1 MHFFD
6 GFRTSHEINKIELP
20 DVDAVAGL
28 INQDAL
34 KAFRDGALN
43 PEHPTLRNTVQNGDV
58 YFQIREANNP
68 FYDALP
74 DTVQDYMDQLS
85 AITGRAYH
93 LFDYY
98 GDMLTE
104 RQRMCLDLRYNQDL
118 SLAEIAEELGVSRQG
133 VHDNIIRAEAHLQK
147 MEEKTGCVRRY
158 LQSRSAMQTILE
170 AVETLKEHSDPVVRE
185 TAEKIAVAAGSIEE

>member
-1 MHFFD
+1 M
-6 GFRTSHEINKIELP
+6 
-20 DVDAVAGL
+20 DAVEML
-28 INQDAL
+28 L
-34 KAFRDGALN
+34 
-43 PEHPTLRNTVQNGDV
+43 
-58 YFQIREANNP
+58 
-68 FYDALP
+68 
-74 DTVQDYMDQLS
+74 
-85 AITGRAYH
+85 

-158 LQSRSAMQTILE
+158 LQSRAAKEIIL
-170 AVETLKEHSDPVVRE
+170 ASVWDLKNHNDPIVRE
-185 TAEKIAVAAGSIEE
+185 AAIKIAEAANSIEE